1 MKMIVTLFAILV
13 NFWILPA
20 YANADL
26 PGVDK
31 FISEMSEKHNFN
43 SQQLAELFAEVEVK
57 DSILKAISRPAEK
70 SKPWY
75 DYRKIFIT
83 DKRIKGGVKFWRQH
97 QQALTDAEAKY
108 GVPAEVIVA
117 ILGVETRYG
126 GNVGSY
132 RVIDALSTLAFRYP
146 PRSKFFRSEL
156 KHFLLLSREEDKYL
170 LDPIGSYA
178 GAMGLGQFMPSSYRE
193 YAVDF
198 DGDGQRDIW
207 ENPVDAIGSI
217 ANYLKRHGWVA
228 GESITHKTKFAG
240 SVATDLIEKGY
251 KPSISRE
258 ELSTAGVSLQSLPVG
273 QDDIAIISL
282 TQKKGEEYWLARQNF
297 YAITRYNH
305 SRMYA
310 MAVTQLAEAIE
321 QGYEAKRK

>member
-1 MKMIVTLFAILV
+1 MRKVTLILALLMSALSV
-13 NFWILPA
+13 S
-20 YANADL
+20 ANSDL
-26 PGVDK
+26 PGVDS
-31 FISEMSEKHNFN
+31 FIAEMESKHSFD
-43 SQQLAELFAEVEVK
+43 SQKLAALFAEVEVK

-83 DKRIKGGVKFWRQH
+83 DKRIKGGVKFWQQH
-97 QQALTDAEAKY
+97 AQTLAAAEDKY
-108 GVPAEVIVA
+108 GVPAEIIIA

-156 KHFLLLSREEDKYL
+156 EHFLLLTREENKSL
-170 LDPIGSYA
+170 LDPVGSYA

-207 ENPVDAIGSI
+207 TNRVDAIGSI

-228 GESITHKTKFAG
+228 GESITHRTSFSGAA
-240 SVATDLIEKGY
+240 STSLIKKGY
-251 KPSISRE
+251 KPSITRD
-258 ELSTAGVSLQSLPVG
+258 ELQAEGVSLLKLPEG
-273 QDDIAIISL
+273 QDKIAIISL
-282 TQKKGEEYWLARQNF
+282 TQKRGEEYWLARQNF

-310 MAVTQLAEAIE
+310 MAVTQLSEAISE
-321 QGYEAKRK
+321 QYESLQK

>member
-1 MKMIVTLFAILV
+1 MKMITITIALLLTSLV
-13 NFWILPA
+13 PV

-26 PGVDK
+26 PGVEP
-31 FISEMSEKHNFN
+31 FIAEMVEKHNFD
-43 SQQLAELFAEVEVK
+43 SKELELLFSKVEVK
-57 DSILKAISRPAEK
+57 QSILKAISRPAEK

-83 DKRIKGGVKFWRQH
+83 KKRIKGGIKFWQKH
-97 QQALTDAEAKY
+97 GDTLAAAEQKY
-108 GVPAEVIVA
+108 GVPAEIIVA

-126 GNVGSY
+126 GNVGGY
-132 RVIDALSTLAFRYP
+132 RVVDALSTLAFRYP

-156 KHFLLLSREEDKYL
+156 EHFLLLTREENKYL

-198 DGDGQRDIW
+198 DGDDKRDIW
-207 ENPVDAIGSI
+207 QNPVDAIGSI

-228 GESITHKTKFAG
+228 GESITHRTQFNG
-240 SVATDLIEKGY
+240 DVVERFIEQGY
-251 KPSISRE
+251 KPSLSRS
-258 ELSTAGVSLQSLPVG
+258 ELSDAGVSLTALPEG
-273 QDDIAIISL
+273 QDNIALISL

-310 MAVTQLAEAIE
+310 MAVTQLADAIE
-321 QGYEAKRK
+321 QGYEAKKK